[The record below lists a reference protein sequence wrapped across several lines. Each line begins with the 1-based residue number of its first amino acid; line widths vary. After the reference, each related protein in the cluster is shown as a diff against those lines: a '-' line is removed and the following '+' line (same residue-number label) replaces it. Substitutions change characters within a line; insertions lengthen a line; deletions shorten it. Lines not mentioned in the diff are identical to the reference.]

1 VQANSR
7 FQPPYFYQAAAPA
20 LAGRLEEAQPLARR
34 VLEIEPSFRISGFYE
49 FGMVR
54 AIADKVAEGARLLGG
69 SPNSLTAYG
78 NLRATQAVGNRC
90 GAREWELSTLSGPM
104 ASLGFRGAFAS
115 RGYGTVEEKKANR
128 FASAAGRAPRRLS
141 LAAFAIQ

>member
-7 FQPPYFYQAAAPA
+7 FQPPYFYQAAALA

-54 AIADKVAEGARLLGG
+54 AIADKVAEGARLLGL
-69 SPNSLTAYG
+69 P
-78 NLRATQAVGNRC
+78 
-90 GAREWELSTLSGPM
+90 E
-104 ASLGFRGAFAS
+104 
-115 RGYGTVEEKKANR
+115 
-128 FASAAGRAPRRLS
+128 
-141 LAAFAIQ
+141 